1 MKYTHHNNELNRSHL
16 GMSVYLKGW
25 VAKTRNLGG
34 LIFIDLRDKNG
45 ITQLVVLPENS
56 YYETATRLKS
66 EYVIE
71 AKGKVIERQ
80 SKNKNISTG
89 EIEIEVTELIILNEA
104 EMTPIGISHEDN
116 ASEEV
121 RLKYRYL
128 DLRRPVMQNYLLK
141 RSQIT
146 QAIRESLLEQAFN
159 EFETPILGK
168 STPEGARDFLVPS
181 RIYPGEFYA
190 LPQSP
195 QIYKQLYMVAGFER
209 YFQIARCFRDE
220 DLRADRQLEFT
231 QIDVEASFLTETEI
245 QAVIERTLAHTFK
258 KVLNHE
264 IELPIR
270 KMPYDEAI
278 RSYGSDKPDLRFDLK
293 LQSYNDLLDPLQ
305 IPLFADKVVRGF
317 VFNEAEK
324 LTRKELDKLTLLVKK
339 NHADALAFVKLINNE
354 LSGSI
359 AKFIANKDA
368 FIEQTNLK
376 EGDIL
381 LLVSSSNYEKTSNA
395 AGVLRKEIGESF
407 GLANP
412 NQFEFVWI
420 VDWPLFEFDEEN
432 NRFVALHHPF
442 TAPKEHQKHLMKENP
457 KAVMAQAY
465 DIVLN
470 GYEIGGGSI
479 RIHESAIQQTMFEV
493 LGLEKEVIEDRFG
506 FLVGALKYGTPP
518 HGGLALGLD
527 RIVMLMTNT
536 KNIKDVIAFPKTQSA
551 RDLMMQAPSGVDHKQ
566 LDELKIDFKK

>member
-368 FIEQTNLK
+368 FIEKANLK

-457 KAVMAQAY
+457 KTVMAQAY

-479 RIHESAIQQTMFEV
+479 RIHESSIQQTMFEV

-551 RDLMMQAPSGVDHKQ
+551 RDLMMQAPSGVDSKQ

>member
-56 YYETATRLKS
+56 NYDTATRLKS

-359 AKFIANKDA
+359 AKFISNKDA

-381 LLVSSSNYEKTSNA
+381 LFVSSSNYEKTSNA

-479 RIHESAIQQTMFEV
+479 RIHESSIQQTMFEV

-551 RDLMMQAPSGVDHKQ
+551 RDLMMQAPSGVDSKQ

>member
-56 YYETATRLKS
+56 NYDTATRLKS

-479 RIHESAIQQTMFEV
+479 RIHESSIQQTMFEV

-551 RDLMMQAPSGVDHKQ
+551 RDLMMQAPSGVDSKQ

>member
-359 AKFIANKDA
+359 AKFISNKDA
-368 FIEQTNLK
+368 FIQQTNLK

-381 LLVSSSNYEKTSNA
+381 LLVTSSNYEKTSNA

-457 KAVMAQAY
+457 KTVMAQAY

-479 RIHESAIQQTMFEV
+479 RIHESSIQQTMFEV

-551 RDLMMQAPSGVDHKQ
+551 RDLMMQAPSGVDSKQ

>member
-1 MKYTHHNNELNRSHL
+1 MKYTHHNNELNQSHL

-56 YYETATRLKS
+56 NYDTATRLKS

-479 RIHESAIQQTMFEV
+479 RIHESSIQQTMFEV

-551 RDLMMQAPSGVDHKQ
+551 RDLMMQAPSGVDSKQ

>member
-359 AKFIANKDA
+359 AKFIENKDA
-368 FIEQTNLK
+368 FIEQNNLK

-479 RIHESAIQQTMFEV
+479 RIHESSIQQTMFEV

-551 RDLMMQAPSGVDHKQ
+551 RDLMMQAPSGVDSKQ

>member
-1 MKYTHHNNELNRSHL
+1 MKYTHHNNELNLSHL

-56 YYETATRLKS
+56 NYEVASRLKS

-80 SKNKNISTG
+80 SKNKNILTG
-89 EIEIEVTELIILNEA
+89 EIEIEVTELTILNEA

-128 DLRRPVMQNYLLK
+128 DLRRPLMQNYLLK

-245 QAVIERTLAHTFK
+245 QTVIERTLAHTFK

-264 IELPIR
+264 ITLPIR
-270 KMPYDEAI
+270 KMSYDEAI

-293 LQSYNDLLDPLQ
+293 LQSFNDLLDPLQ

-317 VFNEAEK
+317 VMNAADK

-359 AKFIANKDA
+359 AKFIVDKDA
-368 FIEQTNLK
+368 FIEKANLK

-381 LLVSSSNYEKTSNA
+381 LLVSSNSYEKTSNA
-395 AGVLRKEIGESF
+395 AGVLRKELGESF

-420 VDWPLFEFDEEN
+420 VDWPLFEYDEEN
-432 NRFVALHHPF
+432 NRYVALHHPF

-493 LGLEKEVIEDRFG
+493 LGLEKEVIDDRFG

-551 RDLMMQAPSGVDHKQ
+551 RDLMMQAPSAVDHKQ

>member
-1 MKYTHHNNELNRSHL
+1 MKYTHHNNELNQSHL

-56 YYETATRLKS
+56 NYETATRLKS

-231 QIDVEASFLTETEI
+231 QIDIEASFLTETEI

-479 RIHESAIQQTMFEV
+479 RIHESSIQQTMFEV

-551 RDLMMQAPSGVDHKQ
+551 RDLMMQAPSGVDSKQ

>member
-56 YYETATRLKS
+56 NYDTATRLKS

-457 KAVMAQAY
+457 KAVIAQAY

-479 RIHESAIQQTMFEV
+479 RIHESSIQQTMFEV

-551 RDLMMQAPSGVDHKQ
+551 RDLMMQAPSGVDSKQ

>member
-1 MKYTHHNNELNRSHL
+1 MKYTHHNNELNITNL
-16 GMSVYLKGW
+16 GQNVYLKGW

-34 LIFIDLRDKNG
+34 LIFIDLRDRHG
-45 ITQLVVLPENS
+45 ITQLVVLPTNPS
-56 YYETATRLKS
+56 YEAASKLRT

-71 AKGKVIERQ
+71 AKGVVIERE
-80 SKNKNISTG
+80 SKNKNIATG
-89 EIEIEVTELIILNEA
+89 EIEIDVKELVILNDA
-104 EMTPIGISHEDN
+104 EMTPIGISYDDN

-128 DLRRPVMQNYLLK
+128 DLRRPVMQNYLIK

-146 QAIRESLLEQAFN
+146 QAIREALLKEDFN

-231 QIDVEASFLTETEI
+231 QVDIEASFLTENEI
-245 QAVIERTLAHTFK
+245 QGIIERTLAHTFK
-258 KVLNHE
+258 KILNYE
-264 IELPIR
+264 IQLPIK
-270 KMPYDEAI
+270 KMTYDVAMDK
-278 RSYGSDKPDLRFDLK
+278 YGSDKPDLRFGLE
-293 LQSYNDLLDPLQ
+293 LESFNHVLDPLS
-305 IPLFADKVVRGF
+305 IPVFADKVVRGF
-317 VFNEAEK
+317 KFNQAEQI
-324 LTRKELDKLTLLVKK
+324 TRKEIDRLTLLVKK
-339 NHADALAFVKLINNE
+339 NHGEALAFVKLVNQE

-359 AKFIANKDA
+359 AKFVTDKESFIKD
-368 FIEQTNLK
+368 TK
-376 EGDIL
+376 MTDGDVL
-381 LLVSSSNYEKTSNA
+381 FLVSSGNYEKTSNA
-395 AGVLRKEIGESF
+395 AGVLRKEIGETF
-407 GLANP
+407 NLANP

-420 VDWPLFEFDEEN
+420 VDWPLFEYDEEN
-432 NRFVALHHPF
+432 NRYVALHHPF
-442 TAPKEHQKHLMKENP
+442 TAPKEHHKHLMKENP

-479 RIHESAIQQTMFEV
+479 RIHESQVQQTMFEV

-551 RDLMMQAPSGVDHKQ
+551 RDLMMQAPSGVAKEQ
-566 LDELKIDFKK
+566 LEELKINIK

>member
-56 YYETATRLKS
+56 NYDTATRLKS

-359 AKFIANKDA
+359 AKFISNKDA

-381 LLVSSSNYEKTSNA
+381 LFVSSSNYEKTSNA

-479 RIHESAIQQTMFEV
+479 RIHESSIQQTMFEV

>member
-1 MKYTHHNNELNRSHL
+1 MKYTHHNNELNLSHL

-56 YYETATRLKS
+56 NYEIATRLKS

-80 SKNKNISTG
+80 SKNKNILTG
-89 EIEIEVTELIILNEA
+89 EIEIEVTELTILNEA

-245 QAVIERTLAHTFK
+245 QTVIERTLAHTFK

-264 IELPIR
+264 ITLPIR
-270 KMPYDEAI
+270 KMSYDEAI

-293 LQSYNDLLDPLQ
+293 IQSFNDLLDPLQ

-317 VFNEAEK
+317 VMNAADK

-551 RDLMMQAPSGVDHKQ
+551 RDLMMQAPSGVDSKQ

>member
-479 RIHESAIQQTMFEV
+479 RIHESSIQQTMFEV

-551 RDLMMQAPSGVDHKQ
+551 RDLMMQAPSGVDSKQ